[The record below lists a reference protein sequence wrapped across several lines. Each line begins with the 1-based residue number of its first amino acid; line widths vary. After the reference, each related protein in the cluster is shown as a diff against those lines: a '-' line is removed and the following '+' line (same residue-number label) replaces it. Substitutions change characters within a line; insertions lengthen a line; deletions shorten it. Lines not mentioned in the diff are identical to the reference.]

1 MTRHAKSR
9 DTSWEGGGEWKGAER
24 GPMGI
29 ETFVKPGRRRKQSAA
44 AHCAATWRW
53 WPVKCAIR
61 RHCGRRHFCP
71 LISSPGPTALGD
83 RLPRATL
90 CCAARSSTELKTLAD
105 VFFSRSDDQS
115 KSSFRLTVICGWP
128 MSITGTQYQIFWLN
142 IKILHPF
149 LILAFWIDGSQT
161 EREWRRHLGPFLKN
175 CSCRRSANSFMRL
188 TDWSVN

>member
-1 MTRHAKSR
+1 MTRHAKSG
-9 DTSWEGGGEWKGAER
+9 DTSGGG
-24 GPMGI
+24 GI
-29 ETFVKPGRRRKQSAA
+29 ETFVKPGRRRKQSET

-105 VFFSRSDDQS
+105 VFFRSDDQS
-115 KSSFRLTVICGWP
+115 KRSFRLTGICRWP
-128 MSITGTQYQIFWLN
+128 MSITWTHYQIFWLN

-161 EREWRRHLGPFLKN
+161 EREWRRHLGPFLKIAPGVALPTL
-175 CSCRRSANSFMRL
+175 SCA
-188 TDWSVN
+188 